1 LADFGLNENKF
12 VQSNCISYQL
22 KDLISNISTEI
33 QSKTSKFDENQ
44 FDTNLDSQNEIS
56 FEALEA
62 KLIIKA
68 KMEFEKSQKMQEEDD
83 TLNLNELTVEQKE
96 ILQNLLLASIADL
109 ENCCENCLSTYK
121 DISNYINSKA
131 LEFNQLNEYLE
142 RLNNYEQ
149 IISQNGEHF
158 EKLPPDPDS
167 FLDYDYRE
175 NYCDGNLI

>member
-68 KMEFEKSQKMQEEDD
+68 KMEFEKVNVPEMQITTPQKA
-83 TLNLNELTVEQKE
+83 V
-96 ILQNLLLASIADL
+96 ADVLPLSL
-109 ENCCENCLSTYK
+109 ENNSPHENFFLTLS
-121 DISNYINSKA
+121 INNSY
-131 LEFNQLNEYLE
+131 F
-142 RLNNYEQ
+142 
-149 IISQNGEHF
+149 
-158 EKLPPDPDS
+158 
-167 FLDYDYRE
+167 
-175 NYCDGNLI
+175 